1 MREPVDEATVALVG
15 ALCRYSVDLIGASPA
30 PLRQI
35 RVYVGDIGVEL
46 AWPSEGP
53 ADAGPRTAPANL
65 PAMAG
70 PGPDEAEMPDQGQVL
85 VLAPTLG
92 TFYRSPE
99 PGAPAFVEL
108 NDIVDAGQQLGIL
121 EAMKLM
127 NPIHSDISCRILTIF
142 AEDGVS
148 VEHGQP
154 LFAIEPC

>member
-1 MREPVDEATVALVG
+1 MREPLDEATVALVG
-15 ALCRYSVDLIGASPA
+15 ALCKYSVDLIGASPA

-46 AWPSEGP
+46 AWPANVTAEAAWP
-53 ADAGPRTAPANL
+53 AAPAHL
-65 PAMAG
+65 PPPAA
-70 PGPDEAEMPDQGQVL
+70 PRPEEAELPNPGHLFVC
-85 VLAPTLG
+85 APTLG

-99 PGAPAFVEL
+99 PGAPFFVEL

-127 NPIHSDISCRILTIF
+127 NPIQSEILCRIVAVL

-154 LFAIEPC
+154 LFSVEPC